1 MKLAGDL
8 GHLTYC
14 INIHPTQT
22 WNEVKDALLGPVQS
36 VKSTVCPDHDFAIG
50 LRFSGSALAELRK
63 PENLFSFKSI
73 LSNGNLLGITVNGFP
88 YGPFHG
94 TRVKEEVYQPD
105 WRNAERLRYTCELAD
120 LMAEIA
126 PPNELISLS
135 TVPGTFKPL
144 SNGAEAQ
151 MANNYLEAVIH
162 LIKLRE
168 KTGVTVAL
176 AIEPEPFC
184 FLETI
189 VETISFFKN
198 HLFSATA
205 KKQISDGTG
214 LSLAEAEAALPRHI
228 GLCYDVCHAA
238 VEYEDPVNS
247 IKGLK
252 EAGIP
257 IHKLQ
262 LSAALR
268 IPKVDAENRLAL
280 AAFDEPTYLHQVVRN
295 TPGGLKI
302 HQDLNEALDL
312 GEVADGEEWR
322 VHFHVPVFVDDL
334 GAFSSTRDFL
344 KDILALHKKAPISRH
359 LEIETYTWDIL
370 PKTVRGKS
378 VSADISKEFSWVLEQ
393 LEK

>member
-1 MKLAGDL
+1 MKLLGDL

-22 WNEVKDALLGPVQS
+22 WNEVKDTLMGPVQS
-36 VKSTVCPDHDFAIG
+36 VKSMVCPDNDFAIG
-50 LRFSGSALAELRK
+50 LRFSGCALAELRE
-63 PENLFSFKSI
+63 PDNLNSFKSI

-105 WRNAERLRYTCELAD
+105 WRNVERLRYTCELAD

-126 PPNELISLS
+126 PPHEIISLS

-144 SNGAEAQ
+144 SNGAETH

-162 LIKLRE
+162 LVKLQE

-189 VETISFFKN
+189 AETVAFFTNYLFNAAAINKISN
-198 HLFSATA
+198 
-205 KKQISDGTG
+205 GTG
-214 LSLAEAEAALPRHI
+214 LTLAEAEAILPRHI

-238 VEYEDPVNS
+238 VEYEDPADS
-247 IKGLK
+247 INALK

-280 AAFDEPTYLHQVVRN
+280 AVFDEPTYLHQVVRN
-295 TPGGLKI
+295 TPNGLII

-312 GEVADGEEWR
+312 GEATDGEEWR

-334 GAFSSTRDFL
+334 GAFSSTRNFL
-344 KDILALHKKAPISRH
+344 EEILALHKKEPISKH

-370 PKTVRGKS
+370 PKTVRGQS
-378 VSADISKEFSWVLEQ
+378 VSADISKEIRWVLEQ